1 MIKAFISHSS
11 KQKEFAQELY
21 KKVGGDFCYI
31 DCYDFQ
37 PAFKTIDE
45 IYAKIDS
52 CTIFVLLLS
61 KESLA
66 SDWVKK
72 EISAAIRKFSPN
84 QLNRFW
90 PFIIDPELNVNDCP
104 EWMRK
109 DECFN
114 LKYFKSPEQLR
125 KDIEQ
130 KFRKIVWMESPGI
143 KARETTLI
151 GRQEE
156 LGQFED
162 IRYSKGGSEIRALI
176 ISGRTGVGK
185 DAFAKQCLYLMKYEH
200 ETEPYRI
207 SLENKSSIED
217 FIVQLNL
224 ITDVYNNDELKDKL
238 NGTSEQKIDLTVD
251 LLNSLFKNKSVVFI
265 EDNLACVLPTRDLPE
280 WLGDIISHEQLE
292 KKLALFIKSRLAP
305 NAYIRQK
312 YPRLAHV
319 QLHPLSRKDRKK
331 LFYNLAERYEL
342 NNISEKDVDFFVDRL
357 LLSPSQIHHALMAVK
372 NVGLTQAKIDIDSLV
387 DIGDERAK
395 PLMDHFKQN
404 DLSINVI
411 VILAKFE
418 FLGFDVLE
426 EIFEGQE
433 KELQDSIADMIVYGI
448 VTMFGPSDEY
458 IRLDNYVCNYISRNK
473 IGLPADLESAV
484 AEIIEKRVVSANIT
498 RDVSVYFFDLRQK
511 IASGRFSNDAYLV
524 PSVIIKAVV
533 DTYNKKDYNQVIQIC
548 DKVLTDCHNFF
559 SEVVWE
565 LTYWLC
571 LALCRTLKDR
581 DNNRERFWNTV
592 GYFKGADADFLKG
605 FYYRYDDNFAKAEL
619 FFKKA
624 LEKSPNMDRAKHE
637 LVTVLQRQGKY
648 QEALGLAKENYERSN
663 GDNSYHAHAYFQ
675 CLVRN
680 PRLSGSDLLMIKK
693 LMKDVEESFS
703 DKRYEML
710 ASMEIDYASL
720 IEHKKPEEVL
730 ELIKE
735 KKKSFP
741 QSKSVEISANAYFKK
756 QGLKL

>member
-21 KKVGGDFCYI
+21 KKIGGDFCYI

-37 PAFKTIDE
+37 PAFRTIDE
-45 IYAKIDS
+45 IYTKIDS

-61 KESLA
+61 KDSLA

-84 QLNRFW
+84 QLDRFW
-90 PFIIDPELNVNDCP
+90 PFIIDPELTVDECP
-104 EWMRK
+104 DWMRK

-114 LKYFKSPEQLR
+114 LRFFRSPEQLR

-130 KFRKIVWMESPGI
+130 KFRRIVWMENPGI
-143 KARETTLI
+143 MARETTLI

-162 IRYSKGGSEIRALI
+162 IRYSKGGSEIRALV

-185 DAFAKQCLYLMKYEH
+185 DAFARQCLYLMKYEH

-224 ITDVYNNDELKDKL
+224 ITDVYSNDELKDKL
-238 NGTSEQKIDLTVD
+238 NGTLEQKIDLAVD

-265 EDNLACVLPTRDLPE
+265 EDNLACVLPTRDIPE
-280 WLGDIISHEQLE
+280 WLGDIISHEHLE

-331 LFYNLAERYEL
+331 LFYNLAERYDL
-342 NNISEKDVDFFVDRL
+342 NDIGEKDVDFFVDRL

-372 NVGLTQAKIDIDSLV
+372 NIGLTQAKIDIDSLV

-395 PLMDHFKQN
+395 PLMDHFKQYN
-404 DLSINVI
+404 LSINVM
-411 VILAKFE
+411 VILARFE

-433 KELQDSIADMIVYGI
+433 KELQESIADMIVYGI

-473 IGLPADLESAV
+473 IDLPADLESAV

-498 RDVSVYFFDLRQK
+498 RDVSVYFYDLRQK
-511 IASGRFSNDAYLV
+511 IASGRFSSDAYLV

-533 DTYNKKDYNQVIQIC
+533 ETYNKKEYNQVIQIC

-559 SEVVWE
+559 GEVVWE

-571 LALCRTLKDR
+571 LALCRTLKDKE
-581 DNNRERFWNTV
+581 NNRERFWNTV

-605 FYYRYDDNFAKAEL
+605 FYHRYDENFAKAES

-624 LEKSPNMDRAKHE
+624 LENSPNMDRAKHE

-648 QEALGLAKENYERSN
+648 QEALGLAKENYEKSN

-680 PRLSGSDLLMIKK
+680 PRLSGSDLSMIKK

-730 ELIKE
+730 ELIRE
-735 KKKSFP
+735 KKKHFP
-741 QSKSVEISANAYFKK
+741 QSKSVEISANAYLKK
-756 QGLKL
+756 QGLR

>member
-533 DTYNKKDYNQVIQIC
+533 DTYNKKDYKQVIQIC

>member
-756 QGLKL
+756 QGLKF